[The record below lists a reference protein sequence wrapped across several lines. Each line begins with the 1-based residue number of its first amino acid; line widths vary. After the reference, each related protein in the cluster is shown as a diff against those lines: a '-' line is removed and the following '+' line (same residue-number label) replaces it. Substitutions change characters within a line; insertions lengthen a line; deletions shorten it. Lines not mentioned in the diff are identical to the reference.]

1 MSTLQQED
9 RRHGDSFNGNVAF
22 YDTSA
27 PNFQSII
34 KGHYD
39 FEDAVL
45 RLFRGDITLNDLEKM
60 TKKELLERM
69 EARIRSMKQDD
80 GREQQARELMATIER
95 GGV

>member
-1 MSTLQQED
+1 
-9 RRHGDSFNGNVAF
+9 
-22 YDTSA
+22 
-27 PNFQSII
+27 
-34 KGHYD
+34 
-39 FEDAVL
+39 
-45 RLFRGDITLNDLEKM
+45 M